1 MRRLGGRLL
10 QEGYRSVHA
19 PTFAY
24 HTADVDQHAAHAA
37 RTMARLAER
46 HPDAEL
52 DVVTHSYGGVLA
64 RAALTLPDAPRV
76 RRLVM
81 LSPPNQGAAW
91 AAMVRRALPLHVV
104 GWDPLAQFHPARV
117 APRPVPEAE
126 IGVLT
131 GGLGHRHGFNPLL
144 GADND
149 GTVRVDEAYLPGAAD
164 FRVLPIPHSLM
175 PLAARALD
183 DVVHFLERGRFS
195 PHP

>member
-1 MRRLGGRLL
+1 MHWAGERLRK
-10 QEGYRSVHA
+10 EGYRSVHA

-24 HTADVDQHAAHAA
+24 HTADLDHHAAHAA
-37 RTMARLAER
+37 KVMARVAER

-64 RAALTLPDAPRV
+64 RAALTRPEAPRV

-81 LSPPNQGAAW
+81 LSPPNQGASW
-91 AAMVRRALPLHVV
+91 AAMVRKALPLHVL
-104 GWDPLAQFHPARV
+104 GWDPLAQFHPERI

-131 GGLGHRHGFNPLL
+131 GGLGHARGFNPLL

-149 GTVRVDEAYLPGAAD
+149 GTVRVDEAYLPGAND
-164 FRVLPIPHSLM
+164 FRVLPIHHSFM
-175 PLAARALD
+175 PLSARALD